1 MSDDPFFI
9 VKREVEQSLNQVHQL
24 LSSQKGRGL
33 TTDIQDRLQ
42 NIVADLD
49 ELDDTIK
56 IVQSNPSRFQL
67 SKKDVD
73 DRKAFISATRRQVA
87 DLKSRLQAKP
97 AAGAQEARPQQLP
110 SRAIENEKQQ
120 QQLMM
125 QQQDQ
130 QVEQVAVTIRN
141 LREIGEVMGNEL
153 DDQTR
158 LLGEVDAHVDAT
170 SDRMQDGIK
179 RMKDFIQANSD
190 IKQQLTIIGLVV
202 LLVILLVI
210 VISM

>member
-1 MSDDPFFI
+1 
-9 VKREVEQSLNQVHQL
+9 
-24 LSSQKGRGL
+24 
-33 TTDIQDRLQ
+33 
-42 NIVADLD
+42 
-49 ELDDTIK
+49 
-56 IVQSNPSRFQL
+56 
-67 SKKDVD
+67 
-73 DRKAFISATRRQVA
+73 
-87 DLKSRLQAKP
+87 
-97 AAGAQEARPQQLP
+97 
-110 SRAIENEKQQ
+110 
-120 QQLMM
+120 M

-153 DDQTR
+153 DDQTRYTLLAHRR

-202 LLVILLVI
+202 LLVILLDSVTGLLLAGI
-210 VISM
+210 GHVDTKQQPNFLVVDAKTPLAKIEEAFEAFTLRKDIAIILVNQHVADMIRPMIDAYSQAFPTVLEIPSKDHPYDPAKDSVLKRISKLFGDQ